1 MAEREKAVKDAAPV
15 VPRKRAR
22 LAGMAAAFLLMASA
36 LFPVL
41 VRAGELVEI
50 RLIIG
55 CERLPLLLEDS
66 AASRDFLE
74 MLPLRVTLRD
84 YNGTEKIGDL
94 PGRLSTQG
102 APAGYEP
109 AAGDVALYAPW
120 GNIALFYRDFPW
132 SVGLVRLGRLQRC
145 TERLAAMSGEFTA
158 VFERA
163 E

>member
-1 MAEREKAVKDAAPV
+1 
-15 VPRKRAR
+15 
-22 LAGMAAAFLLMASA
+22 MAAAFLLMASA
-36 LFPVL
+36 LLPVPL
-41 VRAGELVEI
+41 RSGELVEI
-50 RLIIG
+50 RLVIG
-55 CERLPLLLEDS
+55 GERLPLLLEDS

-132 SVGLVRLGRLQRC
+132 SAGLVRLGRLPVRRGKAGGACPASSQPSLNGRNEGKEKKGAGPRRQARC
-145 TERLAAMSGEFTA
+145 HTLSTH
-158 VFERA
+158 
-163 E
+163 